1 MTQYGLD
8 PEQLIEYVIRP
19 TLNYLDMGGKQAEA
33 LVLGTGMVESNLR
46 AIQQYGGPA
55 RSIYQIEPTTH
66 DDHWDNFLE
75 YRGNLKQKVSDLC
88 GYNGLGQWG
97 RVDELWGN
105 LPYATAM
112 CRLKYWRS
120 PNPLPPMDA
129 DAMGQYWKDIYN
141 SHLGAGDAK
150 KAADHF
156 NNAINHVKR
165 I

>member
-1 MTQYGLD
+1 MQYGID
-8 PEQLIEYVIRP
+8 PEQLVEYVIRP
-19 TLNYLDMGGKQAEA
+19 TLNYLGMGGKQAEA
-33 LVLGTGMVESNLR
+33 LVLGTGMVESHLR
-46 AIQQYGGPA
+46 ALQQYGGPA

-66 DDHWDNFLE
+66 NDHWDSFLE

-97 RVDELWGN
+97 KVDELWGN

-120 PNPLPPMDA
+120 PHPLPAMDA
-129 DAMGQYWKDIYN
+129 GAMARYHKEIYN
-141 SHLGAGDAK
+141 TDKGKTDPEKSV
-150 KAADHF
+150 DHF
-156 NNAINHVKR
+156 YNAIKYIER